1 MTSIVNAFEEEGMSP
16 EEISETQGLEIS
28 SVKAGLMQFSSK
40 YRKACG
46 QQDESIDDGLNFND
60 DDMRRVNQVIRELAL
75 GAEDENLRFKAATY
89 VRNDKKGRLEP
100 AKALGGGQF
109 NILFINEQ
117 LRKVRSVAEGLKSA
131 VSSGNGQQKSISV

>member
-16 EEISETQGLEIS
+16 EEISETQGLELA

-60 DDMRRVNQVIRELAL
+60 DDMRRVNQVIREF
-75 GAEDENLRFKAATY
+75 DF
-89 VRNDKKGRLEP
+89 
-100 AKALGGGQF
+100 
-109 NILFINEQ
+109 
-117 LRKVRSVAEGLKSA
+117 
-131 VSSGNGQQKSISV
+131 